1 MPLDIDLFRKERGGD
16 PEKVRESQR
25 RRMAGK
31 DPELAK
37 AAVDLVDEI
46 IEWDLKW
53 RTAIENHNAC
63 RKQQRIASKNY
74 GKLAGKLNK
83 SKKDPT
89 DEEKAQLEDLRAKA
103 KKIKEVDVVEADKQE
118 AICIKERNSRLH
130 LVGNIVSD
138 DVPVSNDEEH
148 NAVVRTWGTPPKEA
162 GRRHHHELLWMIGGY
177 EPDMGTTVAGHRG
190 YFLTGPGVRL
200 NLALQQYSLDF
211 LSKRG
216 YTPVYAPFF
225 MKKDMMGL
233 TAELADY
240 DDALYHVKG
249 SGDEEYYLIAT
260 SEQPISAMYH
270 KKWMKKEELPKK
282 FAGMSTCFRKEAGSS
297 GKDCWGIF
305 RVHQFEKIEQ
315 FVYTAPGESKQA
327 HEDMMDCACDFYKS
341 LGFPYRVVAIV
352 SGELNNAAAKKYD
365 LEAWFPTLQ
374 VYRELVSASNCTD
387 YQARAMETRYG
398 QSVTKGPG
406 VMRVKQY
413 VHMLNATLCATSR
426 TICCILENY
435 QQDDGVR
442 VPTVL
447 QPYMGGVD
455 FLPYTRPPP
464 DNKTKHKQAMSKAKK
479 GH

>member
-1 MPLDIDLFRKERGGD
+1 MPLDIDIFRKEKGGD

-31 DPELAK
+31 DPEVIK

-46 IEWDLKW
+46 IDWDLKW
-53 RTAIENHNAC
+53 RAALEQQNHC
-63 RKQQRIASKNY
+63 KKQQRIISKSY
-74 GKLAGKLNK
+74 GKLRGKL
-83 SKKDPT
+83 SKAKDGGT
-89 DEEKAQLEDLRAKA
+89 DEEKAKLEELRTEAKR
-103 KKIKEVDVVEADKQE
+103 IKDVDIVEADKQE
-118 AICIKERNSRLH
+118 GICMHERNSRLH
-130 LVGNIVSD
+130 LVGNLVSD

-148 NAVVRTWGTPPKEA
+148 NTVVKKWGTVPKEA

-177 EPDMGTTVAGHRG
+177 EPDMGTLVAGHRG

-200 NLALQQYSLDF
+200 NLALQQYGLDF

-249 SGDEEYYLIAT
+249 SGNEEYYLIAT
-260 SEQPISAMYH
+260 SEQPISAMYY
-270 KKWMKKEELPKK
+270 KKWLKKDEVPKK
-282 FAGMSTCFRKEAGSS
+282 FAGISTCFRKEAGSS

-305 RVHQFEKIEQ
+305 RVHQFEKVEQ
-315 FVYTAPGESKQA
+315 FVYTAPGTSNEA
-327 HEDMMDCACDFYKS
+327 HEEMIGCACDFYES
-341 LGFPYRVVAIV
+341 LELPYRVVTIV

-387 YQARAMETRYG
+387 YQSRAMETRYG
-398 QSVTKGPG
+398 QSVAKGPG
-406 VMRVKQY
+406 DIKVKQY

-435 QQDDGVR
+435 QEDDGVR
-442 VPTVL
+442 VPKVL
-447 QPYMGGVD
+447 QQYMGGVN

-464 DNKTKHKQAMSKAKK
+464 DNKTKHKQEMAKAKRK
-479 GH
+479 V